1 MAQQMANVIQNIS
14 QKRTDKRI
22 TQTDLM
28 YAFAV
33 SHQTMYP
40 GKTMYYSG
48 KGHGIFHLPLANI
61 YCVKGIENGKA
72 SCLWRAGVWTNSDS
86 VISPET
92 LRHDVTQAGVSNSI
106 INYKTNA
113 SASEIYP
120 NLKINSGDIKVI
132 VELFSEWSASYKD
145 NVGNQKSSLREAL
158 GLHVATS
165 RYRGSGNPYY
175 FFNTVVI
182 FTPKPGLFDE
192 TAPS

>member
-22 TQTDLM
+22 TQTDFT

-92 LRHDVTQAGVSNSI
+92 LLHDVTQAGVNNSI

-120 NLKINSGDIKVI
+120 NLKIDSGEIKVI
-132 VELFSEWSASYKD
+132 VELFSEWNTYFKD
-145 NVGNQKSSLREAL
+145 NVGNQKSSLKEAL
-158 GLHVATS
+158 GLYAITPKC
-165 RYRGSGNPYY
+165 RIKNPYA
-175 FFNTVVI
+175 FFNTVVVFI
-182 FTPKPGLFDE
+182 PKMGLFSED
-192 TAPS
+192 PPQ